1 MPIRLEQIPTSPS
14 SSDPPRLRTYRY
26 ATSYLVGS
34 ELTKLEKPT
43 ALTSPA
49 VASPTSSTCEAPS
62 SSLHRFRTPT
72 RCRLRSDRTPSP
84 PRPGANGKAPR
95 SVSPGGT
102 PSASA
107 VESRKLPRRNVT
119 WAPVL
124 VASVQT
130 RPPTLPRDVPLLYY
144 SRADER
150 RFRREADEE
159 RCQLDE
165 NNQDRSWT
173 EQPHDDHEPLWSSDA
188 KVKDYAI
195 SKAVVIFGETTRT
208 YGPGGTVAPDQDPT
222 CPSTCPSHRGV
233 LNFDD
238 DAFWNGQLT
247 WS

>member
-34 ELTKLEKPT
+34 ELTKLEEPT
-43 ALTSPA
+43 APTSPLA
-49 VASPTSSTCEAPS
+49 GSPTSSTCAPPS
-62 SSLHRFRTPT
+62 SSSRFRTPT

-84 PRPGANGKAPR
+84 PRPCTNSKAPR

-107 VESRKLPRRNVT
+107 VESRKLSRRGVT

-124 VASVQT
+124 VASMRT
-130 RPPTLPRDVPLLYY
+130 RPRTLPGDVPLLYY

-165 NNQDRSWT
+165 DTQDRSWT
-173 EQPHDDHEPLWSSDA
+173 EQPGGDHQPLWSSES

-208 YGPGGTVAPDQDPT
+208 YGLGTAAPDQDT
-222 CPSTCPSHRGV
+222 AFSSTCPSPRGV